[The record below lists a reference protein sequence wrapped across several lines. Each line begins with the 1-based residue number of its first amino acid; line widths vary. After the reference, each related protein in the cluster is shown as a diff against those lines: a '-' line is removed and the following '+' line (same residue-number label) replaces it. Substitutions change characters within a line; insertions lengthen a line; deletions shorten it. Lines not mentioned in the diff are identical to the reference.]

1 MARCVAGNSFYR
13 AGDHAM
19 ATTKYRKVSSPY
31 LCSIRSNICKYI
43 IAIQCCK
50 YITLLRDTVGSTED
64 EEEKL

>member
-31 LCSIRSNICKYI
+31 LCSIRSANILF